1 MVSSP
6 WSERK
11 YYTSDVKLVPARRD
25 SDPDLAK
32 TAKAADDNNNK
43 DNNMKNPDS
52 IPKEKIEGGFARAL
66 AKQAAA
72 AAAGSSGSRGRLP
85 PPSPRASSASTS
97 TSSNRA
103 PSPVPMRGFDGSRSS
118 GNGFEHDSKGS
129 QFQPPA
135 RLSANSRTSSSPS
148 SSSEVQRLTSDQNAP
163 LSPRAMKQHGQVQA
177 YLSKKQQ
184 SQSQSREPPASPSTR
199 PIATIRDSWARR
211 DREATESGIQS
222 STFRQAGVQQRSPS
236 AAELLKQQQQQA
248 QRPGRRPAG
257 IDLPTLV
264 SPLRSQSPAPRQQP
278 SPRSASPSPDMANLS
293 QTLNLQ
299 AEQLAT
305 MEMDYLNLISNLE
318 TEKRR
323 VHDTLDARTKERDT
337 VRSEVERL
345 SRQLASKSNL
355 TVQAEED
362 AMVQTEKI
370 FSLEH
375 DLQRCKEALAQR
387 DDLISSRN
395 TELEDMREAVC
406 QAAEEKLLLQEQA
419 RVDGERRDKFQNG
432 RLEKA
437 MATVAEKDE
446 LIREKEVE
454 IDELRVSFILCVGS
468 L

>member
-1 MVSSP
+1 
-6 WSERK
+6 
-11 YYTSDVKLVPARRD
+11 
-25 SDPDLAK
+25 
-32 TAKAADDNNNK
+32 
-43 DNNMKNPDS
+43 
-52 IPKEKIEGGFARAL
+52 
-66 AKQAAA
+66 
-72 AAAGSSGSRGRLP
+72 
-85 PPSPRASSASTS
+85 
-97 TSSNRA
+97 
-103 PSPVPMRGFDGSRSS
+103 
-118 GNGFEHDSKGS
+118 
-129 QFQPPA
+129 
-135 RLSANSRTSSSPS
+135 
-148 SSSEVQRLTSDQNAP
+148 
-163 LSPRAMKQHGQVQA
+163 
-177 YLSKKQQ
+177 
-184 SQSQSREPPASPSTR
+184 
-199 PIATIRDSWARR
+199 
-211 DREATESGIQS
+211 
-222 STFRQAGVQQRSPS
+222 
-236 AAELLKQQQQQA
+236 
-248 QRPGRRPAG
+248 
-257 IDLPTLV
+257 
-264 SPLRSQSPAPRQQP
+264 
-278 SPRSASPSPDMANLS
+278 
-293 QTLNLQ
+293 
-299 AEQLAT
+299 

-432 RLEKA
+432 RLEKT

-454 IDELRVSFILCVGS
+454 IDELRVSFIICVGS

>member
-32 TAKAADDNNNK
+32 TAKAADDSNNK
-43 DNNMKNPDS
+43 DSSMKDADS
-52 IPKEKIEGGFARAL
+52 ASKEKIDGGFARAL
-66 AKQAAA
+66 AKQAA

-85 PPSPRASSASTS
+85 PPSPRASSSASTS